1 MGQVGAAAVCVIVAL
16 TVVIGF
22 LKELPVFTLF
32 CEGAKEGAQTAFR
45 LLPTLI
51 GLITAITMLRASGF
65 IELLSESL
73 ESVIG
78 WIGLEPELV
87 PLILLRPLSGSGSVS
102 YVTELMAEHGADA
115 EVSRMAAI
123 LSSATETTFYAAA
136 VYFGG
141 RGYRSLGYTV
151 PAALCGDMAAVVLT
165 LLSVR
170 IFG

>member
-1 MGQVGAAAVCVIVAL
+1 MGQVGAAAVCVIVSL
-16 TVVIGF
+16 TVLIGF

-32 CEGAKEGAQTAFR
+32 CEGAKEGAETAFR

-51 GLITAITMLRASGF
+51 GLITAIAMLRASGAL
-65 IELLSESL
+65 ELISKVL
-73 ESVIG
+73 EPLIG
-78 WIGLEPELV
+78 WLGVSPELV

-102 YVTELMAEHGADA
+102 YVTELMSRHGANA
-115 EVSRMAAI
+115 EISRMAAI

-141 RGYRSLGYTV
+141 RGYRSIRYTV
-151 PAALCGDMAAVVLT
+151 PAALCGDAAAVLLT
-165 LLSVR
+165 LISVR